1 MKQQFV
7 ETIKIKDSKM
17 VNLSCHQVRME
28 RTINHFF
35 PDLAQRAMPCLKEL
49 IKPRKDMDF
58 VKARVVYGME
68 GGVSLLNTSP
78 TLYVISSRYK
88 YYTTIPSNMN
98 IRAQTARL

>member
-7 ETIKIKDSKM
+7 ETIKIKDSKV

-68 GGVSLLNTSP
+68 EVELIEYIP